1 MRTRRKSLKFG
12 GRMDPTHWDGGVADA
27 LQGRLVAPIHATL
40 GRADGHVA
48 PLDCAKFHLN
58 RHRGWECGPKIS
70 KISTFW

>member
-40 GRADGHVA
+40 GRADGRRRKLPRAAATVINYSRSR
-48 PLDCAKFHLN
+48 LV
-58 RHRGWECGPKIS
+58 
-70 KISTFW
+70 